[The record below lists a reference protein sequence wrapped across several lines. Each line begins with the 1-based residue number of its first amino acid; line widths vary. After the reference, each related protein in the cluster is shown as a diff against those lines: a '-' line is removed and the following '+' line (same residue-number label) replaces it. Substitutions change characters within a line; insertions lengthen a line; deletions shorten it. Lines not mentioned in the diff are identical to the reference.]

1 MNRAAAGAAHGA
13 SDTAAAAAAAAEA
26 LIAAVALPCLAMVPE
41 LTIVAVNQA
50 YLTASGRRRE
60 ELLGCRVVADPVAE
74 PLTDRQRQFT
84 ADASHELRTPL
95 AALRVR
101 VEEAQLHPGDIDLPD
116 LLEHVSGDL
125 DRLETV
131 VDDLLLLRSLDA
143 GQGLELLDLTSLAAE
158 TVAAQPPGGR
168 RDVRLDLERG
178 VTVRAAP
185 RHLTRLL
192 ADLLDNARR
201 HAAREVTVTLHRTA
215 GHAELAVADDGL
227 AVPSGERERVFQ
239 RVARLDTVRRRD
251 RGGAGLGLATA
262 REIAAAH
269 RGTLEVEVPP
279 GGGARFVLRLPL
291 AG

>member
-1 MNRAAAGAAHGA
+1 MA
-13 SDTAAAAAAAAEA
+13 
-26 LIAAVALPCLAMVPE
+26 
-41 LTIVAVNQA
+41 
-50 YLTASGRRRE
+50 
-60 ELLGCRVVADPVAE
+60 
-74 PLTDRQRQFT
+74 
-84 ADASHELRTPL
+84 
-95 AALRVR
+95 
-101 VEEAQLHPGDIDLPD
+101 
-116 LLEHVSGDL
+116 
-125 DRLETV
+125 
-131 VDDLLLLRSLDA
+131 
-143 GQGLELLDLTSLAAE
+143 
-158 TVAAQPPGGR
+158 
-168 RDVRLDLERG
+168 
-178 VTVRAAP
+178 VRAAP

-215 GHAELAVADDGL
+215 GHAELAVAGDGL

-279 GGGARFVLRLPL
+279 GGGARFVLRLPPGGGARFVLRLPL